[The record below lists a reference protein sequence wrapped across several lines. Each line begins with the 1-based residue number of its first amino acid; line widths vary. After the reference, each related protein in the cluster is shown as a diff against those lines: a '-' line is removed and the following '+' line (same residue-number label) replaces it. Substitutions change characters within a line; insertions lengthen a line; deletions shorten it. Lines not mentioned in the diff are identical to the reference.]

1 MIDLEGVTKSY
12 RTRSGWNRV
21 LDDITLSFPEGRNIG
36 ILGLNGAGKSTLLR
50 VISGAEPPDRG
61 RIRRNGTLSWPIA
74 FTGGFPGTLTGR
86 ESARFVGRL
95 YGAPPGAIEAFA
107 EDFSELGSYFDMQVR
122 TYSSGMRAR
131 LGFAVSM
138 AVEFDCYLVDEATEA
153 GDWRFRAKCMR
164 AFRERGARSTVIM
177 VSHNE
182 ETIRR
187 NCDVG
192 AVLKDGGLTLYDD
205 IREAIAVYTYGPRQ

>member
-1 MIDLEGVTKSY
+1 MIELQGVCKSY
-12 RTRSGWNRV
+12 RANNGWNRV
-21 LDDITLSFPEGRNIG
+21 LDDITVTFPKGKNIG

-50 VISGAEPPDRG
+50 LIGGAEPPDRG
-61 RIRRNGTLSWPIA
+61 TILRYGRISWPIA

-86 ESARFVGRL
+86 ENARFVSRL
-95 YGAPPGAIEAFA
+95 YGAPHGAVEAFA
-107 EDFSELGSYFDMQVR
+107 EDFSELGAYFDMQVR

-153 GDWRFRAKCMR
+153 GDWRFRAKCLR
-164 AFRERGARSTVIM
+164 AFRERRRRSTVIM

-182 ETIRR
+182 ATIRT

-192 AVLKDGGLTLYDD
+192 AVLKDGKLTLYDD
-205 IREAIAVYTYGPRQ
+205 IKEAIAVYNYGPH

>member
-1 MIDLEGVTKSY
+1 MIELRNVCKSY
-12 RTRSGWNRV
+12 RVGRGWNRV
-21 LDDITLSFPEGRNIG
+21 LDDISVTFPKRGNIG

-50 VISGAEPPDRG
+50 LIGGVEPPDRG
-61 RIRRNGTLSWPIA
+61 TIKRDGTISWPIA

-86 ESARFVGRL
+86 ENARFVGRL
-95 YGAPPGAIEAFA
+95 YGALPGEIEDFTEDFA
-107 EDFSELGSYFDMQVR
+107 ELGQYFDMEVR

-153 GDWRFRAKCMR
+153 GDWRFRAKCLR
-164 AFRERGARSTVIM
+164 AFRDRGERSTVIM

-187 NCDVG
+187 NCAIG
-192 AVLKDGGLTLYDD
+192 AVLSGGKLELYDD
-205 IREAIAVYTYGPRQ
+205 IREAIAVYAYGPR